1 MLKRILAGVILA
13 LILTGGAVAGPFEE
27 GDAAY
32 QRATM
37 RVRLWRPLA
46 EQGNATAQFRGPVG
60 RCRGSQVVS
69 SPRRVG
75 APGRPPLEEESQ
87 AWVSVP
93 LPFPSFTGHIL
104 RNVPDGRERPF
115 HWPRRKS
122 GYHQVTNSASP
133 PASTAINRMST
144 SMRSLRQ
151 SGLRLR

>member
-46 EQGNATAQFRGPVG
+46 EQGNATAQFRGPAG

-75 APGRPPLEEESQ
+75 APGRPPLEEESP
-87 AWVSVP
+87 AWVPVP
-93 LPFPSFTGHIL
+93 LPFL
-104 RNVPDGRERPF
+104 
-115 HWPRRKS
+115 HWPHSSECARWQR
-122 GYHQVTNSASP
+122 
-133 PASTAINRMST
+133 TAIPLAQKEVGIPSGDHFGFT
-144 SMRSLRQ
+144 AGVYCYQ
-151 SGLRLR
+151 SDVDINEESQAVWATA

>member
-60 RCRGSQVVS
+60 RCRGSKWYRLPAESAPLVVR
-69 SPRRVG
+69 PLRRSRQ
-75 APGRPPLEEESQ
+75 PGFLF
-87 AWVSVP
+87 
-93 LPFPSFTGHIL
+93 PFPSLPSLATFFGMCPMAENGHSIGPEGS
-104 RNVPDGRERPF
+104 RDTIR
-115 HWPRRKS
+115 
-122 GYHQVTNSASP
+122 
-133 PASTAINRMST
+133 
-144 SMRSLRQ
+144 
-151 SGLRLR
+151 